1 MSAMKRWVIP
11 GLVAI
16 GAVSGVSL
24 YSETSKIEGDLTDRS
39 KGLLDTAGMDWAT
52 IEFNGRDGILSGFS
66 PRNGAADTA
75 IELITKEWGVRV
87 VDDQTTLLA
96 EQKPF
101 IWNLKRKGD
110 ALSMNGYLPY
120 ELSKKTD
127 QFLQDATGLSD
138 VSSSVKAARGEPENL
153 DEAIGLSAALLGA
166 LPAGKAML
174 EDNKL
179 TIAAALEDGNE
190 EHVALYDKLQGL
202 IASNDL
208 GSIELDLQI
217 NKPKAPEPE
226 PAPAAAAPADTG
238 EAIDGLIITRSEAGV
253 DLKGSV
259 PSAKLKEDLLSL
271 ARRKFG
277 FGNVQESLQ
286 IKEGADISG
295 LSVENFSKAANA
307 ALQAVSRLGEG
318 KAELLDGGLK
328 LDGGAFYDGAMA
340 QVSKFLSS
348 ALPAGVANEA
358 NLAVITPGEAL
369 GSEECQAQLKG
380 TLSQNSIYFDS
391 GKASISSDSFGL
403 LDSLIYTAHRCQ
415 EAAIQIEGHTDS
427 DGDDAFNQSLSE
439 KRAQAVQSYLEKAGL
454 DAARLSAKGFG
465 ESKPV
470 ADNGTDEGKA
480 KNRRIDFVI
489 LAQ

>member
-24 YSETSKIEGDLTDRS
+24 YSETGKIERDLATRS
-39 KGLLDTAGMDWAT
+39 KQLLDTAGMDWAA
-52 IEFNGRDGILSGFS
+52 IEFKGRDGVLRGVS
-66 PRNGAADTA
+66 PREGAADTA
-75 IELITKEWGVRV
+75 IELIDNEWGVRV
-87 VDDQTTLLA
+87 VDDQTTLLV

-101 IWNLKRKGD
+101 TWNLERKGD
-110 ALSMNGYLPY
+110 ALTMNGYLPY

-127 QFLQDATGLSD
+127 QFLQDATGLSE

-153 DEAIGLSAALLGA
+153 DEAIGLSAALLSA

-202 IASNDL
+202 IASNDI
-208 GSIELDLQI
+208 GAIELDLQI
-217 NKPKAPEPE
+217 NKPKAPISI
-226 PAPAAAAPADTG
+226 ASDQTNN
-238 EAIDGLIITRSEAGV
+238 AIDGLIITRSENGV

-277 FGNVQESLQ
+277 FGNVKENLQ

-295 LSVENFSKAANA
+295 LSVKSFSKAANA

-328 LDGGAFYDGAMA
+328 LSGGAFYEGAMA

-348 ALPAGVANEA
+348 ALPEGVATDA

-380 TLSQNSIYFDS
+380 ALSQNSIYFDS

-427 DGDDAFNQSLSE
+427 DGDDAFNQALSE
-439 KRAQAVQSYLEKAGL
+439 KRAQAVQGYLEKAGL
-454 DAARLSAKGFG
+454 DASRLSAKGFG

>member
-24 YSETSKIEGDLTDRS
+24 YSETGKIEGDLTTRS

-52 IEFNGRDGILSGFS
+52 IEFNGRDGVLSGVS
-66 PRNGAADTA
+66 PRDDAADTA

-87 VDDQTTLLA
+87 VDDQTTLLS

-101 IWNLKRKGD
+101 TWNLERKGD
-110 ALSMNGYLPY
+110 ALSMNGFLPY

-127 QFLQDATGLSD
+127 QFLKDATGLSD

-166 LPAGKAML
+166 LPAGKVML

-179 TIAAALEDGNE
+179 TITATLEDGNE

-202 IASNDL
+202 IASNDI
-208 GSIELDLQI
+208 GAIELDLQI
-217 NKPKAPEPE
+217 NKPKAPISI
-226 PAPAAAAPADTG
+226 ASDQTNN
-238 EAIDGLIITRSEAGV
+238 AIDGLIITRSENGV

-259 PSAKLKEDLLSL
+259 PSAKLKQDLLSL
-271 ARRKFG
+271 AHRKFG
-277 FGNVQESLQ
+277 FGNVKENLQ

-295 LSVENFSKAANA
+295 LSVKSFSKAANA

-328 LDGGAFYDGAMA
+328 LNGGAFYEGAMA

-348 ALPAGVANEA
+348 ALPEGVATDA

-380 TLSQNSIYFDS
+380 ALSQNSIYFDS

-427 DGDDAFNQSLSE
+427 DGDDAFNQTLSE
-439 KRAQAVQSYLEKAGL
+439 KRAQAVQSYLAKAGL
-454 DAARLSAKGFG
+454 DAGRLSAKGFG